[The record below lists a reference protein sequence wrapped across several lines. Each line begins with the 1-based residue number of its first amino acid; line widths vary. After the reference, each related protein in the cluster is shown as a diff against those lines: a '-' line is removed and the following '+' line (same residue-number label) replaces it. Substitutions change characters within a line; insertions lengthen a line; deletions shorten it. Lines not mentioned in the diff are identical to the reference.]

1 MSHHEA
7 SDGLE
12 ITRPIKAASGAS
24 LCHLLVIGGG
34 PAGLVAAVGAAG
46 LGAKVVLAEEQLLG
60 GDCLHTGCVPS
71 KSLLHVARHLSG
83 SISVVKAF
91 QNVRARRAAMAVADR
106 VERFS
111 ELGIEVL
118 GGRAEFTGTDTAH
131 VGNHEVRFRKAI
143 IATGSRPLIP
153 PIPGL
158 DNVPY
163 LTTDSV
169 WELNSDPG
177 RVLVLGGGPV
187 GCELSQALARL
198 GCPVTLAHSADRLL
212 SRDDVEASGIL
223 VRALAASGVVV
234 KLATTVT
241 SVAREATGTFL
252 ASTTTGSIAFDT
264 LLLATGRQANFEGIG
279 LKQAGIST
287 MADGPSVKGFDGI
300 RVDAYLRTSNDRVFA
315 VGDCV
320 AAAPRF
326 THAADAMARLAV
338 RNALIATQW
347 PFGLLLGAIW
357 APHLIPWCTWTDPEV
372 AGVGEINPPG
382 ATLHKI
388 DLENNDRHALE
399 ESGPGW
405 VKIWTDKKGMI
416 SGASICG
423 RGAGELIGIVA
434 LAMREGW
441 PLKKLSGWIVPYPSR
456 NQALSRAGDSAARQ
470 ALTPA
475 VSAWL
480 RWWLGKC

>member
-1 MSHHEA
+1 
-7 SDGLE
+7 
-12 ITRPIKAASGAS
+12 
-24 LCHLLVIGGG
+24 
-34 PAGLVAAVGAAG
+34 
-46 LGAKVVLAEEQLLG
+46 
-60 GDCLHTGCVPS
+60 
-71 KSLLHVARHLSG
+71 
-83 SISVVKAF
+83 
-91 QNVRARRAAMAVADR
+91 
-106 VERFS
+106 
-111 ELGIEVL
+111 
-118 GGRAEFTGTDTAH
+118 
-131 VGNHEVRFRKAI
+131 
-143 IATGSRPLIP
+143 
-153 PIPGL
+153 
-158 DNVPY
+158 
-163 LTTDSV
+163 
-169 WELNSDPG
+169 
-177 RVLVLGGGPV
+177 
-187 GCELSQALARL
+187 
-198 GCPVTLAHSADRLL
+198 LAHSADRLL
-212 SRDDVEASGIL
+212 SRDDVEASGVL

-405 VKIWTDKKGMI
+405 LKIWTDKKGMI

-480 RWWLGKC
+480 RWWLDKC

>member
-1 MSHHEA
+1 MNDP
-7 SDGLE
+7 SDIQRILLTAPPPATAGL
-12 ITRPIKAASGAS
+12 SQ
-24 LCHLLVIGGG
+24 CHLLVIGAG

-46 LGAKVVLAEEQLLG
+46 LGAKVILAEERLLG

-71 KSLLHVARHLSG
+71 KAMLHQSRRQAG
-83 SISVVKAF
+83 SISVVEAF
-91 QNVRARRAAMAVADR
+91 VRARARRGTMAGADRSDKFAAM
-106 VERFS
+106 
-111 ELGIEVL
+111 GIEVL
-118 GGRAEFTGTDTAH
+118 GGKAAFIGPDSAL
-131 VGNHEVRFRKAI
+131 VGQREVRFRKAI

-153 PIPGL
+153 SIPGL
-158 DNVPY
+158 DCVPY

-169 WELNSDPG
+169 WQLRADPG

-198 GCPVTLAHSADRLL
+198 GCPVTLVHSADRLL
-212 SRDDVEASGIL
+212 PRDDGEASGVL
-223 VRALAASGVVV
+223 AQALAASGVVV
-234 KLATTVT
+234 KLATVVT
-241 SVAREATGTFL
+241 SVAREAMGTFL

-287 MADGPSVKGFDGI
+287 MADGPPVKGFDGI

-347 PFGLLLGAIW
+347 PFGVLLGAIW

-372 AGVGEINPPG
+372 AGVGEVNPPG
-382 ATLHKI
+382 ATLHRI
-388 DLENNDRHALE
+388 DLAGNDRHVLE

-405 VKIWTDKKGMI
+405 VKIWTDKKGLI

-423 RGAGELIGIVA
+423 RGAGELVGTVA
-434 LAMREGW
+434 LAMRERW
-441 PLKKLSGWIVPYPSR
+441 PLKKLSGWVVPYPSR
-456 NQALSRAGDSAARQ
+456 NQSLSRAGDSAARQ
-470 ALTPA
+470 SLTPA

-480 RWWLGKC
+480 RWWLGPL